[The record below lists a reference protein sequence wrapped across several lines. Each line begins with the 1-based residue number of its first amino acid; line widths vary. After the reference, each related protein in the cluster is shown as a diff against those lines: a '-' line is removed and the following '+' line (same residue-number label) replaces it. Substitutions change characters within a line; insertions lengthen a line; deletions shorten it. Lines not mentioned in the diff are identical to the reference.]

1 MPQSMR
7 VSPAR
12 SAAFDVLF
20 RVESQASYASELL
33 HSNLLAGLSHADR
46 NLATELVMGTLR
58 WQHTLD
64 DLLATVVNRSI
75 VNFDLEIRLALRL
88 GVYQLLYLD
97 RIPARAAINESVEL
111 AKLHRKGSAAP
122 LVNAVL
128 RKLSTRPRS
137 ISRSADAIENT
148 AQAYSHPGWLVER
161 WNNIYGVGVTRRI
174 CEHNQQRPE
183 TTIRVGSPEILDDL
197 AKDGIEVEPALLLCH
212 AWYVKKGDVTRS
224 RLYQERRLAVQDEG
238 SQLVGLLARGQ
249 TILDCC
255 AAPGGK
261 SAMASE
267 RNPSALVVS
276 LDLHLHRARLMRD
289 LDVRLTDQIRL
300 QEARA
305 RQQRVHCRIEALP
318 GEPDVE
324 D

>member
-1 MPQSMR
+1 M
-7 VSPAR
+7 
-12 SAAFDVLF
+12 
-20 RVESQASYASELL
+20 
-33 HSNLLAGLSHADR
+33 
-46 NLATELVMGTLR
+46 
-58 WQHTLD
+58 
-64 DLLATVVNRSI
+64 
-75 VNFDLEIRLALRL
+75 
-88 GVYQLLYLD
+88 
-97 RIPARAAINESVEL
+97 
-111 AKLHRKGSAAP
+111 
-122 LVNAVL
+122 
-128 RKLSTRPRS
+128 
-137 ISRSADAIENT
+137 

-276 LDLHLHRARLMRD
+276 LDLQLHRARLMRQLTGSGTVVAADARRLPFDHRFDCIIADVPCSGTGTLSRNPEIKWRLLPDD
-289 LDVRLTDQIRL
+289 LPRFANLQFEILNSVAKHAETVVYSTCSLEPEEGEEVVDRFLSHNHDFRLSPVKPLLHELAEEGLIRTAVIENL
-300 QEARA
+300 AKADFLRTFPGLHRCDGFFA
-305 RQQRVHCRIEALP
+305 AFLKRV
-318 GEPDVE
+318 
-324 D
+324 

>member
-46 NLATELVMGTLR
+46 SLATELVMGTLR

-137 ISRSADAIENT
+137 VS
-148 AQAYSHPGWLVER
+148 
-161 WNNIYGVGVTRRI
+161 
-174 CEHNQQRPE
+174 
-183 TTIRVGSPEILDDL
+183 GSS
-197 AKDGIEVEPALLLCH
+197 
-212 AWYVKKGDVTRS
+212 T
-224 RLYQERRLAVQDEG
+224 
-238 SQLVGLLARGQ
+238 
-249 TILDCC
+249 
-255 AAPGGK
+255 
-261 SAMASE
+261 
-267 RNPSALVVS
+267 
-276 LDLHLHRARLMRD
+276 
-289 LDVRLTDQIRL
+289 
-300 QEARA
+300 
-305 RQQRVHCRIEALP
+305 
-318 GEPDVE
+318 
-324 D
+324 